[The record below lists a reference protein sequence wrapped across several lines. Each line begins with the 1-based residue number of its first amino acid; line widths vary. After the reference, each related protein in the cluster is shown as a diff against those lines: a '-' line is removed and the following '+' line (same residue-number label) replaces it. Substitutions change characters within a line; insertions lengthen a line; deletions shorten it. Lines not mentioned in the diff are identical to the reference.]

1 MADEVWYHGFPFLFE
16 VLEKGSTVTQWRELA
31 EAFSHKPDTLCIEDD
46 GEILHNGKEE
56 GFLYRIAEPIMM
68 DKDVFPHPRTTM
80 EEELEF
86 LTTRPLK
93 VEQIGKVPPPDGE
106 LEGRLWMSIASHG
119 QNENA

>member
-1 MADEVWYHGFPFLFE
+1 
-16 VLEKGSTVTQWRELA
+16 
-31 EAFSHKPDTLCIEDD
+31 
-46 GEILHNGKEE
+46 
-56 GFLYRIAEPIMM
+56 MM